1 MDAPGLGVQHTYH
14 SAGREVR
21 HKRMRN
27 GRNMS
32 ADGLEIDACR
42 CASIVKAGN
51 TRKVIA
57 RAMSN
62 YMRRTRE
69 YNNYNNYS
77 LVRKYIMRPPKIGP
91 TQHGRHPTLAYCYV
105 LPPGTPGPESV
116 FEEAEGF
123 ATCLSSCFLHCE

>member
-77 LVRKYIMRPPKIGP
+77 LVVLHSTEDIPPLRIATFYHPVRRGQKACSRKRKVSP
-91 TQHGRHPTLAYCYV
+91 RA
-105 LPPGTPGPESV
+105 
-116 FEEAEGF
+116 
-123 ATCLSSCFLHCE
+123 